1 GRGLPADAH
10 PEHAARACHAP
21 RRRRLAVAD
30 PAVARPFAALR
41 VPSPRERRCE
51 ADHVTVPHR
60 ASARLESRGMSTA
73 TREATERSEA
83 VLGEIVLYHAKDGDD
98 AAELVAFPL
107 CVDMT
112 TLAAIVTRSHARGMD
127 DPR

>member
-1 GRGLPADAH
+1 M
-10 PEHAARACHAP
+10 
-21 RRRRLAVAD
+21 
-30 PAVARPFAALR
+30 
-41 VPSPRERRCE
+41 
-51 ADHVTVPHR
+51 VPHR

-107 CVDMT
+107 CADMT
-112 TLAAIVTRSHARGMD
+112 TFAAIVTRSHARGMVD
-127 DPR
+127 LMILDPSRGPMPRWKVPFSAEPRAGCWTPREETPSFGWGRPAR